1 VIVFRD
7 DEVLLV
13 QRVRNGGDWVL
24 PGGCPRP
31 GEGMAACARRE
42 VLEETGLRVDVTRV
56 AFALEAIGPNGNE
69 RTIEIVFLAAPV
81 PFTADVAATEPGLA
95 PAFVA
100 VDGLAG
106 LDLRPPIA
114 GHLRGMYGR
123 VPPPTAPYL
132 GNLWRP
138 HPTRAE

>member
-1 VIVFRD
+1 MTGNDPGTGAGDDSTLVRLRCSVIVFRD

-81 PFTADVAATEPGLA
+81 PSTADVAATEPGLA
-95 PAFVA
+95 HRVTYRR
-100 VDGLAG
+100 LT
-106 LDLRPPIA
+106 
-114 GHLRGMYGR
+114 RG
-123 VPPPTAPYL
+123 
-132 GNLWRP
+132 
-138 HPTRAE
+138 